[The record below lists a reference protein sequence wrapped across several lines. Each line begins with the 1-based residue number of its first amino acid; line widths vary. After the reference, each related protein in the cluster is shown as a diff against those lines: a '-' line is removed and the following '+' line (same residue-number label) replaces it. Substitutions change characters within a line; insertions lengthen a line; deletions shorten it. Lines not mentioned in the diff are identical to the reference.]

1 MHCINVFMCDIT
13 DVSCEQDW
21 TNGYADVNRKRL
33 TKYCIQKEDTCPQ
46 VACNSYVASTF
57 TLKSNSFT
65 VYGFTRNMTGYVEI
79 AYFFIYTFQII
90 IIIKLYCHIQHT
102 LYDELECS
110 LALTHIVPIYTI
122 K

>member
-1 MHCINVFMCDIT
+1 MLV
-13 DVSCEQDW
+13 VSRTGQMVMQTWTERDW
-21 TNGYADVNRKRL
+21 QSTVYKKKTL
-33 TKYCIQKEDTCPQ
+33 

-79 AYFFIYTFQII
+79 AYFYIYTFQII

-122 K
+122 KWNMAN